1 MTQCAALG
9 VTPCGI
15 RKIKWR
21 IDAQASKEFTEAW
34 RAISC
39 FEEERKVLVVGPSVT
54 GLMYN
59 DSFRRA
65 YTTALP
71 ILMGEELT
79 LIYVERHW
87 GEPWLVRGLN
97 F

>member
-1 MTQCAALG
+1 MCRTGSDQ
-9 VTPCGI
+9 CGI
-15 RKIKWR
+15 RKVKVR

-39 FEEERKVLVVGPSVT
+39 LEEERKALEEEGPSVT
-54 GLMYN
+54 GSMYN

-71 ILMGEELT
+71 ILMGGELT
-79 LIYVERHW
+79 LIYVVGHT
-87 GEPWLVRGLN
+87 GEDPG
-97 F
+97 

>member
-1 MTQCAALG
+1 MCRIG
-9 VTPCGI
+9 SDPCGI
-15 RKIKWR
+15 RKVKVR

-39 FEEERKVLVVGPSVT
+39 LEEGRKALEEEGPSVM
-54 GLMYN
+54 GSMYN

-71 ILMGEELT
+71 ILMGGELT
-79 LIYVERHW
+79 LIYVVGYW
-87 GEPWLVRGLN
+87 GGPWLVSV
-97 F
+97 